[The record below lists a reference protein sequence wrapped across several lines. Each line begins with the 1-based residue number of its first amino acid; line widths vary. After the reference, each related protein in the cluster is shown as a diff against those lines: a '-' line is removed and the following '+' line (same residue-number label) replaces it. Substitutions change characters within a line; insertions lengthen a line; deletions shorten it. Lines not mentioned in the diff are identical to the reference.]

1 MMVWTEAN
9 MESPTELLV
18 KDQQS
23 LKQEYVLL
31 EFAINVAEEFK
42 KTIKKTKGACA
53 EYSRRVLATF
63 NRCHIFAEKILDMI
77 PEHKL
82 FIEHLQN
89 RYQEDEQDIQQVKDL
104 DEQTLKNGVA
114 HAAASIHLLEDQ
126 MHLSPA
132 RIEGLKNQA
141 AKYEINIHFLKPF
154 VFEGIAAE
162 GQAWK
167 NFINDQ
173 TGPSS

>member
-1 MMVWTEAN
+1 M
-9 MESPTELLV
+9 
-18 KDQQS
+18 
-23 LKQEYVLL
+23 
-31 EFAINVAEEFK
+31 EFAINVAESFK
-42 KTIKKTKGACA
+42 KTVKKTKGACV
-53 EYSRRVLATF
+53 EYCRRVLAAY
-63 NRCHIFAEKILDMI
+63 NRCHISAERRLDAI

-89 RYQEDEQDIQQVKDL
+89 RYQEDEQEIQQLKDL
-104 DEQTLKNGVA
+104 DEQILKNAVA
-114 HAAASIHLLEDQ
+114 HVAASIHLLEDQ
-126 MHLSPA
+126 LRLSPA
-132 RIEGLKNQA
+132 RIEGVRNQA

-173 TGPSS
+173 AGPSS